1 MNKYIVSN
9 SKKFLALLVL
19 ICVVFL
25 VVIIK
30 AFEYIPVADDDAI
43 ISRNNIENINKPAQD
58 EAEKVAEE
66 NVENNEKK
74 TLDITL
80 TPDFVQKPKTE
91 KPKEEKVAES
101 LENITDLPSDAV
113 KANSDGNGVVQANS
127 DGSGAVQAEK
137 KVELTPEEKAE
148 KTFLTAQKYKRDRQF
163 VKALQEYQKIPAIT
177 NDTSMVARSYEE
189 IATIYAIVKK
199 YGTALSYAQ
208 KAYNMSPSSS
218 REMLLARLYYKTGDI
233 DKATRRINNVL
244 QRDFSSDR

>member
-9 SKKFLALLVL
+9 SKKFLVLLVL

-25 VVIIK
+25 IVIIK
-30 AFEYIPVADDDAI
+30 AFEYIPVTDDDAI

-58 EAEKVAEE
+58 EAEQATNENAE
-66 NVENNEKK
+66 NKEKK

-80 TPDFVQKPKTE
+80 TPDFVQKPKAET
-91 KPKEEKVAES
+91 PKEEKVAEP
-101 LENITDLPSDAV
+101 LENITDSPSDAV
-113 KANSDGNGVVQANS
+113 EANS